1 MATETVREGAG
12 AGAELRAARPWLAQ
26 YGAGVPATID
36 YPALTL
42 PQFFAEAVARFAD
55 RPAVVYFGR
64 TFTYREL
71 DHLTARFAN
80 RLQQFGLAKGDRVLV
95 MLPNIPQFMIAHFG
109 ILRAGGVVAA
119 ISPLLVEREVEQL
132 ARDAGAKIVVVF
144 DSFFEKVAELR
155 RRGVVERAIV
165 ASADEYLPWHLRLLY
180 PLKREGAKPAIEDGR
195 GSGVYRFRR
204 LLAGADDRAPVVDL
218 APDDVAA
225 FQYTGGTTGL
235 PKAAMLTHR
244 NLIANAIQTRH
255 WVPDLR
261 VGEEIILS
269 IMPFFHAYG
278 ATLCL
283 HLAILVGA
291 KQVLLPR
298 FNAPE
303 VLAAIVKHQPT
314 VFPGVPMIYV
324 AVIAAVRGD
333 EAKARRLSS
342 IRYCISGAA
351 PLPAE
356 VQEEFERLTGARLA
370 EGYGLSE
377 ASPVT
382 HCNPLDGRSRN
393 GTIGL
398 PFPDTEVR
406 LADPATGEPAPP
418 GQPGEVV
425 VRGPQ
430 VMRGYWRRPDDTAE
444 VLRDG
449 WLYTGDIAQMDAD
462 GYFTIVDRKKDVI
475 ITGGENIYP
484 REIEEVLYAHPQVLE
499 AAVVGVPHEVA
510 GQVVKAFIVPR
521 PGATLGR
528 REILQYC
535 NERLAK
541 YKVPRQVE
549 FRESLP
555 KSAAGKVLRRVLL
568 EEEQARPRRR
578 RGAATEDGAAG
589 GTQP

>member
-1 MATETVREGAG
+1 MTTETVREGAP
-12 AGAELRAARPWLAQ
+12 AGEDSLAARPWLAQ
-26 YGAGVPATID
+26 YPRGVPATID
-36 YPALTL
+36 YPEITL
-42 PQFFAEAVARFAD
+42 PQFFADAVGRFAD
-55 RPAVVYFGR
+55 LPAVIYFGR

-71 DHLTARFAN
+71 DRLSAQFAN
-80 RLQQFGLAKGDRVLV
+80 RLRQFGLQKGDRVLV
-95 MLPNIPQFMIAHFG
+95 MLPNLPQFMIAHFG

-144 DSFFEKVAELR
+144 DSFFEKVADLR
-155 RRGVVERAIV
+155 RRGVVERVVV

-180 PLKREGAKPAIEDGR
+180 PLKREGEQPAIPDGR

-204 LLAGADDRAPVVDL
+204 LLAGADDRAPAVDL

-244 NLIANAIQTRH
+244 NLIANAIQTRN
-255 WVPDLR
+255 WVPELR
-261 VGEEIILS
+261 VGEEVILS

-298 FNAPE
+298 FNAAE
-303 VLAAIVKHQPT
+303 ALAAIVKHQPT

-333 EAKARRLSS
+333 EAKARRMSS

-356 VQEEFERLTGARLA
+356 VQQEFERLTGARLA

-406 LADPATGEPAPP
+406 LCDPATGVPVPP
-418 GQPGEVV
+418 GQPGELV

-430 VMRGYWRRPDDTAE
+430 VMKGYWRRPDETAE

-462 GYFTIVDRKKDVI
+462 GYFSIVDRKKDVI

-484 REIEEVLYAHPQVLE
+484 REIEEVLYAHPQVQE
-499 AAVVGVPHEVA
+499 AAVIGVPHEVA

-521 PGATLGR
+521 AGATLGR

-549 FRESLP
+549 FRETLP
-555 KSAAGKVLRRVLL
+555 KSAAGKVLRRALL

-578 RGAATEDGAAG
+578 RGGGQDDGAQG
-589 GTQP
+589 